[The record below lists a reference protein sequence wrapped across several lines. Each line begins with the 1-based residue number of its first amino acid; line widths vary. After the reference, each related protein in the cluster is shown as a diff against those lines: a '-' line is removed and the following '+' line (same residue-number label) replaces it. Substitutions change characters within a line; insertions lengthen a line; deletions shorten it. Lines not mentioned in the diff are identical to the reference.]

1 MARRTFLAPGQRYAD
16 ITTTPWRIDQ
26 QLTILQISQQ
36 PDGRTVVTYRCF
48 NGTEETTVAA
58 QFEAAIARG
67 LLVPVVGGGRIAR
80 C

>member
-16 ITTTPWRIDQ
+16 ITTVPWRIDQ
-26 QLTILQISQQ
+26 QLTILQIGQQ

-48 NGTEETTVAA
+48 NGAEETTAA
-58 QFEAAIARG
+58 TQFEAAIARG
-67 LLVPVVGGGRIAR
+67 LLVPVVGIGRIAS